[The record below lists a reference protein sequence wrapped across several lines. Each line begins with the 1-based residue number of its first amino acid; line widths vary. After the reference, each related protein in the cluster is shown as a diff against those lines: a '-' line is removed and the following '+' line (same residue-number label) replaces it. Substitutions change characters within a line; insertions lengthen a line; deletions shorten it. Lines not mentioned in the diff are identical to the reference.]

1 MFFVKAEVDSSP
13 VHDQM
18 CLFINIHVENII
30 YLTESVFVP
39 WNVFFFLLRTH
50 FSSHF
55 YFEVQLSRYPGSI
68 RSTLPWWILRAPRSD
83 SALLLLS
90 GAVGNPSGS
99 EVTAGEREEWRH
111 LVAETETSAELK
123 ETVNRSGIR
132 MTTNAFKM
140 CIYSIF
146 ILIFKKMC
154 RETD

>member
-1 MFFVKAEVDSSP
+1 MIKLCFCQGWSWLESSLWSNVSIHKYSRWKYYLSYRKFFCPMKRI
-13 VHDQM
+13 
-18 CLFINIHVENII
+18 LFLHA
-30 YLTESVFVP
+30 
-39 WNVFFFLLRTH
+39 H

-68 RSTLPWWILRAPRSD
+68 RSTLPWSTLRAPRSD

-99 EVTAGEREEWRH
+99 EVTAGELEEWRH

-123 ETVNRSGIR
+123 ESEIRFGIR

-140 CIYSIF
+140 CVYSIF
-146 ILIFKKMC
+146 IIILKNV
-154 RETD
+154 